1 MEFRFQNASG
11 GFVVSKN
18 HEYFV
23 KGLNE
28 INLPIHVVPAGTTPN
43 PFLGK
48 KPPASETLRLAYV
61 GRLDKRREFGRSW
74 IFLTK

>member
-1 MEFRFQNASG
+1 MEFRFQKCSG

-48 KPPASETLRLAYV
+48 SLQPVRL
-61 GRLDKRREFGRSW
+61 
-74 IFLTK
+74 